1 MSKARPIRVAATATP
16 AGIEPVV
23 VPGSLTSTA
32 TARRLRMA
40 GFSAEE
46 AGNLVA
52 HLSGLRVARKAWTV
66 GEVDRL
72 LFLRSMVQ
80 SGRIEP

>member
-1 MSKARPIRVAATATP
+1 MSKALPTRDEATVLP
-16 AGIEPVV
+16 NGIKPVV
-23 VPGSLTSTA
+23 VPGGLTTTA

-40 GFSAEE
+40 GWSAEE

-52 HLSGLRVARKAWTV
+52 HLSGLRVARTAWTV
-66 GEVDRL
+66 VEVDRM

-80 SGRIEP
+80 SGRIRS